1 MIPIWIVAA
10 LATATCFAVSGMLAY
25 DAARAL
31 GPAVFSFARMALVAI
46 GAGTLVLVFGFDS
59 RMGGNDVALLCGSGV
74 MGVLLSDTLRYASL
88 SRVGPQ
94 LQSLLNT
101 AAAPFALLL
110 GYLILSQTV
119 SILPLI
125 GTGMIIAGLVAAAT
139 ARSHTADTRF
149 TGDPAGLTSGI
160 GFGLG
165 AAFTQAGSLM
175 IAAPVMAKGIDPL
188 SATFVRSVAGA
199 LSLLLPVLLS
209 APRRSQIQHLTR
221 PIAKQ
226 VILSAV
232 IGTGLGMSL
241 QLYALASGPV
251 GIVSTLS
258 ATTPLIV
265 LPLIWLIGR
274 SRPKSLACLGAVIG
288 VAGVAL
294 IVNTA

>member
-1 MIPIWIVAA
+1 MIPIWIAAA

-31 GPAVFSFARMALVAI
+31 GPTVFSFARMALVAI
-46 GAGTLVLVFGFDS
+46 GSGGLLLVIGLDS
-59 RMGGNDVALLCGSGV
+59 RMDGTDVALLCASGV
-74 MGVLLSDTLRYASL
+74 MGVFLSDTLRYASL
-88 SRVGPQ
+88 ARVGPQ
-94 LQSLLNT
+94 FQSLLNT

-110 GYLILSQTV
+110 GFLVLSQTISV
-119 SILPLI
+119 LSLI
-125 GTGMIIAGLVAAAT
+125 GTAMIIAGLIAAAT
-139 ARSHTADTRF
+139 ARSHTTDTRF

-165 AAFTQAGSLM
+165 AAFTQAGSVL

-188 SATFVRSVAGA
+188 SATFIRSVAGT

-209 APRRSQIQHLTR
+209 AQRRSQFQNITR
-221 PIAKQ
+221 PVAKQ
-226 VILSAV
+226 VLLSAV

-251 GIVSTLS
+251 GIVATLS

-265 LPLIWLIGR
+265 LPLIWIMGR
-274 SRPKSLACLGAVIG
+274 SRPKALAWLGALIG

-294 IVNTA
+294 IANAA